1 MTSPDFK
8 NDQILPLILLR
19 RPSWIFG
26 ENCCIRLFFKPHS
39 HPNGFYWVTNAHG
52 PSPQPTACNCNR
64 KYPGPYFNCY
74 TYVIPLYF
82 LLHNACIRFCDDWQQ
97 QHQKFTSV
105 RNKKEFIS
113 IWMKQEQPKWKQL
126 SRFIEFV
133 ASREQKRREWHP
145 STLCFKGTS

>member
-1 MTSPDFK
+1 MH
-8 NDQILPLILLR
+8 
-19 RPSWIFG
+19 IFI
-26 ENCCIRLFFKPHS
+26 EYKPYFDCCCFKPHS